1 MRQRL
6 ILILLLF
13 FSTLTLFGQQREE
26 RDLVRLIDA
35 ESFKRSQTDSGVVI
49 ITVVRK
55 PLKSAEFEHNGAT
68 ILCDTA
74 YWNQGQN
81 YFDAIGNVKIIQNET
96 TLTSDFIHYDGA
108 TSIAQVRGRIVELI
122 DRDKNRLRTHN
133 LDYNTRD
140 SVAHF
145 FSGGSM
151 VSKDSSVIESQIG
164 YYDSKIEM
172 FKFRNKVEM
181 YADSVLIKTDS
192 LIFWGNR
199 NHADFLGELAAWQD
213 SSYLSAGKGWH
224 NRDSE
229 EYFFE
234 KNVYI
239 MTTDNE
245 IWTDSLF
252 YKRSTSDAELYSNTQ
267 ILDTV
272 QSSIIFADYAKYLN
286 NPRSFDLYK
295 NPSVATYSYE
305 NDVADTLFV
314 SGDTIHYKELFRHQA
329 DSALIEYSTNLYNKS
344 HLDPLE
350 SVLSPKENTKDTL
363 LSKVDSL
370 LNSSADFNDPNFIR
384 DTLVPIA
391 KPPEKLLEALSKIS
405 VSTTDSLQRGR
416 IDSLLVTT
424 KGVIVSLQ
432 IESLSDDEV
441 IKFMQIDKSVRF
453 YRSDFQGK
461 CDSLLLNSIDSTVR
475 MYIDPIIWNEE
486 QQFTSDTIF
495 LYASNN
501 NLRRAELSSNAFVAA
516 RQDSSF
522 FNQIKSLDFFAHF
535 KDGELERFDA
545 VGTASALFFIE
556 EDSVLT
562 IMNEKEANAIS
573 ALLAE
578 SQIEKARSYG
588 SAKSNFYPIVDL
600 GPDEMVLEGFKDR
613 DQERPKSRMEVCNR
627 RVLPSIREVTIT
639 LEEPLF
645 PYTKQFFGITP
656 SQKHLLPAP
665 LGTTDSLG
673 AIQPD
678 SLKTQK

>member
-6 ILILLLF
+6 ILILL
-13 FSTLTLFGQQREE
+13 FSFSFLNLFGQHREE
-26 RDLVRLIDA
+26 GDLVRLIEA
-35 ESFKRSQTDSGVVI
+35 ESFKRSQTDSGSVI
-49 ITVVRK
+49 ITVIRK
-55 PLKSAEFEHNGAT
+55 PEKSAEFEHNGAT

-74 YWNQGQN
+74 YWNQGKN
-81 YFDAIGNVKIIQNET
+81 YFDAKGNVKIIQNET

-108 TSIAQVRGRIVELI
+108 TSVAQVRGRIVELI
-122 DRDKNRLRTHN
+122 DRDRNRLRTHN

-224 NRDSE
+224 NRDRE

-234 KNVYI
+234 KKVYI
-239 MTTDNE
+239 MTSDNE
-245 IWTDSLF
+245 IWSDSLF
-252 YKRSTSDAELYSNTQ
+252 YKRSTSDAELYSNIQ

-286 NPRSFDLYK
+286 DPRSFDLYK
-295 NPSVATYSYE
+295 NPSVAAYSYE

-314 SGDTIHYKELFRHQA
+314 SGDTIRYKELLRHQV

-350 SVLSPKENTKDTL
+350 SILSSKENAKDTL

-370 LNSSADFNDPNFIR
+370 LKSSADFNNRSFIQ
-384 DTLVPIA
+384 DTLIPIA
-391 KPPEKLLEALSKIS
+391 KPPEKLLEALTKIS
-405 VSTTDSLQRGR
+405 ASTADSLQRGR
-416 IDSLLVTT
+416 IDSLLMTT
-424 KGVIVSLQ
+424 KGVINSSQ
-432 IESLSDDEV
+432 IDSSADDLP
-441 IKFMQIDKSVRF
+441 IKFMQIDKNVRF
-453 YRSDFQGK
+453 YRSDFQGR
-461 CDSLLLNSIDSTVR
+461 CDSLLLNSIDSTIR
-475 MYIDPIIWNEE
+475 MHIDPVIWNEE
-486 QQFTSDTIF
+486 QQFTADTIF
-495 LYASNN
+495 LYASDN
-501 NLRRAELSSNAFVAA
+501 NLRRTELSNNAFVAA
-516 RQDSSF
+516 RQDSTFS
-522 FNQIKSLDFFAHF
+522 NQIKSLDFFAHF

-545 VGTASALFFIE
+545 VGTALALFFIE

-573 ALLAE
+573 ALLTE
-578 SQIEKARSYG
+578 SKIDKIRSYG
-588 SAKSNFYPIVDL
+588 SAKSNFHPLADL
-600 GPDEMVLEGFKDR
+600 SMDKTVLEGFKDR
-613 DQERPKSRMEVCNR
+613 DEERPKSRTDVCDR
-627 RVLPSIREVTIT
+627 KVLPSVREVTVT
-639 LEEPLF
+639 LEEPRF

-665 LGTTDSLG
+665 LGATDSLG